1 MDSLYDLALI
11 SKTVRVIL
19 DSSAEWREALA
30 KARILNTA
38 IDVQGISRSKL
49 REESPYTEAMVI
61 NRTASPLAWFVECSD
76 RKNHTNVLLP
86 YSFLPKMASKPLK
99 VAAEKV
105 MKKLGDYDAIH
116 VRRGDKI
123 KLRKD
128 RFGVKR
134 TMFPHLDRDTR
145 ASAILK
151 RVGNWIP
158 EGRTLFIASNER
170 EPGFFDPLG
179 TRYKLAF
186 ISHFKDIVDPVVQNN
201 YQLFIIERL
210 ILFGAKTYVKTF
222 KEEPSDLSLTDD
234 VKKKLR
240 AWEIPVY
247 TFDESPS
254 PS

>member
-1 MDSLYDLALI
+1 
-11 SKTVRVIL
+11 
-19 DSSAEWREALA
+19 
-30 KARILNTA
+30 
-38 IDVQGISRSKL
+38 
-49 REESPYTEAMVI
+49 
-61 NRTASPLAWFVECSD
+61 
-76 RKNHTNVLLP
+76 
-86 YSFLPKMASKPLK
+86 
-99 VAAEKV
+99 